1 MELMQQSF
9 ATLQKQNTVSNNN
22 ARKLEAIHH
31 SFSTVQQEM
40 AAAEE
45 HAQRAEKQATEL
57 ERHQSMHLR
66 DRYVV
71 GTSPATL
78 PPPTM
83 AHEEG
88 TGNTE
93 QHTVIAEK
101 QDQSATM
108 GVRYTEHQDSSRD
121 DEDIAPPK
129 LTKPERNLPDDDT
142 DDNGDKDSDDGMQKV
157 NENRAKGKQRE

>member
-31 SFSTVQQEM
+31 SFLTVQQEV

-45 HAQRAEKQATEL
+45 CTQRAEKWTAEL
-57 ERHQSMHLR
+57 EHHQSMHLR

-71 GTSPATL
+71 GTSSATL

-88 TGNTE
+88 TRNTE
-93 QHTVIAEK
+93 QHMVIAEK

-108 GVRYTEHQDSSRD
+108 GVGYTEHQDSS
-121 DEDIAPPK
+121 
-129 LTKPERNLPDDDT
+129 
-142 DDNGDKDSDDGMQKV
+142 
-157 NENRAKGKQRE
+157 